1 MLQQPDSPPPKRR
14 AAFLDRDG
22 VINRDHGYVYRIED
36 FEFLPGVV
44 AALVQLAQQG
54 YLLVVVT
61 NQSGIGRGLYT
72 EQDFVTLSEQV
83 AERLASAGVAFAA
96 VRHCPHH
103 PDALLAQWRS
113 VCDCRKP
120 APGMIVDAA
129 AELDIDLAA
138 SILVG
143 DKASD
148 IAAGRAAGVG
158 RCFLVG
164 ASPDRGAADA
174 VFADLSACVAALA

>member
-1 MLQQPDSPPPKRR
+1 MLPADSTRPGRR

-44 AALVQLAQQG
+44 DALARLAQLG

-72 EQDFVTLSEQV
+72 GQDFERLSEKV

-103 PDALLAQWRS
+103 PEALLAQWRC

-120 APGMIVDAA
+120 APGMILAAA

-158 RCFLVG
+158 RCFRVG
-164 ASPDRGAADA
+164 ASPDCGAADA
-174 VFADLSACVAALA
+174 VFADLASCVAALG

>member
-1 MLQQPDSPPPKRR
+1 MASAGSQPDRRR

-36 FEFLPGVV
+36 FEFLPSVV
-44 AALVQLAQQG
+44 DALARLTQLG
-54 YLLVVVT
+54 YSLVVVT

-72 EQDFVTLSEQV
+72 EQDFLTLSEQV
-83 AERLASAGVAFAA
+83 AQRLASARVAFAA
-96 VRHCPHH
+96 VYHCPHH
-103 PDALLAQWRS
+103 PEALLAPWRR

-120 APGMIVDAA
+120 APGMILAA
-129 AELDIDLAA
+129 AADLDIDLAA

-164 ASPDRGAADA
+164 ASDCAGGADA
-174 VFADLSACVAALA
+174 VFADLSACVAALS